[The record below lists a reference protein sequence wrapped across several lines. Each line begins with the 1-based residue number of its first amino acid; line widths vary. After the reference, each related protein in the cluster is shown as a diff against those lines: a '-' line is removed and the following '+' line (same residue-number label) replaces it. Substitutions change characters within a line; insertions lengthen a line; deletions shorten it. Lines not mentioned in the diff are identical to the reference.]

1 MYLQMTDLVD
11 IARCVADADPSEE
24 RFHECLLACLED
36 LQDILQH
43 SKHKAL
49 LIETFGC
56 RIENLL
62 RYQSNGIMQC

>member
-1 MYLQMTDLVD
+1 MQITDLAN
-11 IARCVADADPSEE
+11 IARCVAETDPSEE
-24 RFHECLLACLED
+24 GFHEYLLASLED
-36 LQDILQH
+36 LQDIVQY

-62 RYQSNGIMQC
+62 RYYSNDIMQI